1 MPASRGTP
9 TLRVRSGIHDSVTVE
24 SPLDSRIL
32 WTSPTD
38 REQNGQTG
46 TSTTA
51 STPSLCIPAAI
62 AGAVFSINSVGSRM
76 YPMIE

>member
-9 TLRVRSGIHDSVTVE
+9 TARVRSGIHDNVTVAI
-24 SPLDSRIL
+24 PLASSLR

-38 REQNGQTG
+38 RLQNGQTG
-46 TSTTA
+46 TSTAA
-51 STPSLCIPAAI
+51 STRSSRMHSAI
-62 AGAVFSINSVGSRM
+62 AGAVFCISSVGSRM

>member
-9 TLRVRSGIHDSVTVE
+9 TLRVSSGIQDSVTVE
-24 SPLDSRIL
+24 IPVASMCR

-38 REQNGQTG
+38 RLQNGHTG

-51 STPSLCIPAAI
+51 STCSSRMHAAI
-62 AGAVFSINSVGSRM
+62 AGAVFSTNSVGSRM
-76 YPMIE
+76 

>member
-9 TLRVRSGIHDSVTVE
+9 TLRVRSGIHDSVTVAT
-24 SPLDSRIL
+24 PLDSRIR

-51 STPSLCIPAAI
+51 STPSSRIPAAI
-62 AGAVFSINSVGSRM
+62 AGAVSSTNSSGSRM